1 MRESRLFIILIS
13 LVMGLAGCSK
23 ETMIGEYVDRCAVR
37 LDIDWG
43 PCGIDPDGMTALFYP
58 VDGGEP
64 SRFLTNTVTGDE
76 VRLRKGIYNVVV
88 FNQAAEEYSYL
99 TIEGQDQYSTLRI
112 VMKTTDSDWYTPDEG
127 ERLIYDPEPFA
138 VATLEGFEVTQEMV
152 RANLKEGKEFSLACR
167 PEKVI
172 FTTHLSLEIKGLHN
186 VRTARGSIKGMA
198 DTYWI
203 ADRKTGS
210 SVATQLV
217 DFSEKT
223 FHENS
228 TTDGILASSMEH
240 EFIHMYQRDVQGK
253 KVDTDKEKRDTG
265 MMEFELAFYQ
275 GIIRYIHAGYSWTFK
290 GEDGDPSY
298 QSLWTSGLTDPS
310 LIPQYER
317 EFQTYVASICANGK
331 PTSIDINEFVKWSNI
346 FGEYSRGYSGK
357 GYKFGNYDY
366 GTSCINSLLKLY

>member
-112 VMKTTDSDWYTPDEG
+112 VMKTTDSDWYTPTEG
-127 ERLIYDPEPFA
+127 ERLIYEPEPLA

-152 RANLKEGKEFSLACR
+152 RRTLRRERSFPWLAGPR
-167 PEKVI
+167 
-172 FTTHLSLEIKGLHN
+172 
-186 VRTARGSIKGMA
+186 R
-198 DTYWI
+198 
-203 ADRKTGS
+203 
-210 SVATQLV
+210 
-217 DFSEKT
+217 
-223 FHENS
+223 
-228 TTDGILASSMEH
+228 
-240 EFIHMYQRDVQGK
+240 
-253 KVDTDKEKRDTG
+253 
-265 MMEFELAFYQ
+265 
-275 GIIRYIHAGYSWTFK
+275 
-290 GEDGDPSY
+290 
-298 QSLWTSGLTDPS
+298 
-310 LIPQYER
+310 
-317 EFQTYVASICANGK
+317 
-331 PTSIDINEFVKWSNI
+331 
-346 FGEYSRGYSGK
+346 
-357 GYKFGNYDY
+357 
-366 GTSCINSLLKLY
+366 

>member
-1 MRESRLFIILIS
+1 MRESQLFIILIS

-112 VMKTTDSDWYTPDEG
+112 VMKTTESDWYTPTEG
-127 ERLIYDPEPFA
+127 ERLIYDPEPLA

-186 VRTARGSIKGMA
+186 MRTARGSIKGMA

-228 TTDGILASSMEH
+228 TTDGILSGSYLTLGRPNVTSKATDEISNLLTLSILLVDNKTVITKQYDIAPRAAINNETK
-240 EFIHMYQRDVQGK
+240 EV
-253 KVDTDKEKRDTG
+253 KVVLGTG
-265 MMEFELAFYQ
+265 ADPDEEETPEDIPLELPNVKPATN
-275 GIIRYIHAGYSWTFK
+275 G
-290 GEDGDPSY
+290 GEGGFD
-298 QSLWTSGLTDPS
+298 
-310 LIPQYER
+310 
-317 EFQTYVASICANGK
+317 ASIDNWGDEV
-331 PTSIDINEFVKWSNI
+331 DIV
-346 FGEYSRGYSGK
+346 
-357 GYKFGNYDY
+357 
-366 GTSCINSLLKLY
+366 LPA

>member
-1 MRESRLFIILIS
+1 MRESQLFIILIS

-112 VMKTTDSDWYTPDEG
+112 VMKTTDSDWYTPTEG
-127 ERLIYDPEPFA
+127 ERLIYDPEPLA

-186 VRTARGSIKGMA
+186 MRTARGSIKGMA

-203 ADRKTGS
+203 ADRRPG
-210 SVATQLV
+210 VA
-217 DFSEKT
+217 
-223 FHENS
+223 
-228 TTDGILASSMEH
+228 
-240 EFIHMYQRDVQGK
+240 
-253 KVDTDKEKRDTG
+253 
-265 MMEFELAFYQ
+265 
-275 GIIRYIHAGYSWTFK
+275 
-290 GEDGDPSY
+290 
-298 QSLWTSGLTDPS
+298 
-310 LIPQYER
+310 
-317 EFQTYVASICANGK
+317 
-331 PTSIDINEFVKWSNI
+331 
-346 FGEYSRGYSGK
+346 
-357 GYKFGNYDY
+357 
-366 GTSCINSLLKLY
+366 

>member
-1 MRESRLFIILIS
+1 MRESQLFIILIS

-112 VMKTTDSDWYTPDEG
+112 VMKTTDSDWYTPTEG
-127 ERLIYDPEPFA
+127 ERLIYDPEPLA

-186 VRTARGSIKGMA
+186 MRTARGSIKGMA

-228 TTDGILASSMEH
+228 TTDGILSGSYLTLGRPNVTSKAITKQYDIAPRAAINNETKEVKVVLGTGADPDEEETPEDIPLELPNVKPATNGGEGGFDAS
-240 EFIHMYQRDVQGK
+240 
-253 KVDTDKEKRDTG
+253 VDN
-265 MMEFELAFYQ
+265 
-275 GIIRYIHAGYSWTFK
+275 W
-290 GEDGDPSY
+290 GDE
-298 QSLWTSGLTDPS
+298 TNIV
-310 LIPQYER
+310 IP
-317 EFQTYVASICANGK
+317 A
-331 PTSIDINEFVKWSNI
+331 
-346 FGEYSRGYSGK
+346 
-357 GYKFGNYDY
+357 
-366 GTSCINSLLKLY
+366 